1 MAFFLIFVQKGGIFM
16 NVQTVNTTSLLLQLK
31 QIKDL
36 ENRLRERKK
45 ELETQIFHTI
55 QRPDRGQSLQVELT
69 DFTAKL
75 SWSSEAK
82 ISQADARIIVGK
94 YPDFAGQ
101 VFSTTYKPKISVIS
115 RFRMLQPD
123 LPALSELSEYL
134 TVEEK
139 QTIAFVEV
147 MEDAASTNK

>member
-1 MAFFLIFVQKGGIFM
+1 MT
-16 NVQTVNTTSLLLQLK
+16 VQTINTTGLLLQLK
-31 QIKDL
+31 QIRDL

-45 ELETQIFHTI
+45 ELETQVFQAI
-55 QRPDRGQSLQVELT
+55 QRPERGQSLQVELS

-75 SWSSEAK
+75 SWSTEAK
-82 ISQADARIIVGK
+82 ISQPDARIIVGK

-101 VFSTTYKPKISVIS
+101 VFSVSYKPKISVIS

-123 LPALSELSEYL
+123 LPALNELSEYL

-139 QTIAFVEV
+139 QSIAFQEV
-147 MEDAASTNK
+147 MEDAASGNK

>member
-1 MAFFLIFVQKGGIFM
+1 MS
-16 NVQTVNTTSLLLQLK
+16 VQTVNTTSLLLQLK

-36 ENRLRERKK
+36 ENRLRDKKK
-45 ELETQIFHTI
+45 ELETQIFSTI
-55 QRPDRGQSLQVELT
+55 SRPDRGQSLQVELS

-75 SWSSEAK
+75 SWSTEAK

-101 VFSTTYKPKISVIS
+101 VFSVSYKPKISVIS

-123 LPALSELSEYL
+123 LPALNELSEYL

-139 QTIAFVEV
+139 QSIVFVEV
-147 MEDAASTNK
+147 TPDAADNSK

>member
-1 MAFFLIFVQKGGIFM
+1 MS
-16 NVQTVNTTSLLLQLK
+16 VQTVNTTSLLLQLK

>member
-1 MAFFLIFVQKGGIFM
+1 MS
-16 NVQTVNTTSLLLQLK
+16 VQTVNTTSLLLQLK

-36 ENRLRERKK
+36 ENRLRDKKK
-45 ELETQIFHTI
+45 ELETQIFSTI
-55 QRPDRGQSLQVELT
+55 SRPDRGQSLQVELS

-75 SWSSEAK
+75 SWSTEAK

-123 LPALSELSEYL
+123 LPALNELSEYL

-139 QTIAFVEV
+139 QSIVFVEV
-147 MEDAASTNK
+147 TPDAADNSK

>member
-1 MAFFLIFVQKGGIFM
+1 
-16 NVQTVNTTSLLLQLK
+16 TVNTTSLLLQLK

-36 ENRLRERKK
+36 ENRLRDKKK
-45 ELETQIFHTI
+45 ELETQIFSTI
-55 QRPDRGQSLQVELT
+55 SRPDRGQSLQVELS

-75 SWSSEAK
+75 SWSTEAK

-101 VFSTTYKPKISVIS
+101 VFSVSYKPKISVIS

-123 LPALSELSEYL
+123 LPALSELQEYL

-139 QTIAFVEV
+139 QSIVFVEV
-147 MEDAASTNK
+147 TPDVASNSK

>member
-1 MAFFLIFVQKGGIFM
+1 MT
-16 NVQTVNTTSLLLQLK
+16 VQTINTTGLLLQLK
-31 QIKDL
+31 QIRDL

-147 MEDAASTNK
+147 MEDAAGNDK

>member
-1 MAFFLIFVQKGGIFM
+1 MS
-16 NVQTVNTTSLLLQLK
+16 VQTVNTTSLLLQLK

-36 ENRLRERKK
+36 ENRLRDKKK
-45 ELETQIFHTI
+45 ELETQIFSTI
-55 QRPDRGQSLQVELT
+55 SRPDRGQSLQVELS

-75 SWSSEAK
+75 SWSTEAK

-101 VFSTTYKPKISVIS
+101 VFSVSYKPKISVIS

-147 MEDAASTNK
+147 MEDAAGNDK

>member
-1 MAFFLIFVQKGGIFM
+1 M

-75 SWSSEAK
+75 SWSS
-82 ISQADARIIVGK
+82 R
-94 YPDFAGQ
+94 
-101 VFSTTYKPKISVIS
+101 
-115 RFRMLQPD
+115 RR
-123 LPALSELSEYL
+123 
-134 TVEEK
+134 
-139 QTIAFVEV
+139 
-147 MEDAASTNK
+147 

>member
-1 MAFFLIFVQKGGIFM
+1 MA
-16 NVQTVNTTSLLLQLK
+16 VQTVNTTALLIQIK
-31 QIKDL
+31 QIRDL
-36 ENRLRERKK
+36 ETRLRDKKK

>member
-1 MAFFLIFVQKGGIFM
+1 M

>member
-1 MAFFLIFVQKGGIFM
+1 MS
-16 NVQTVNTTSLLLQLK
+16 VQTVNTTSLLLQLK

-36 ENRLRERKK
+36 ENRLRDKKK
-45 ELETQIFHTI
+45 ELETQIFSTI
-55 QRPDRGQSLQVELT
+55 SRPDRGQSLQVELT